1 MSNMNSYTDM
11 HNHKVLN
18 KKTNESGIS
27 NCNCRNKDT
36 CLYQIVVKRNAE
48 FIKPALTVI
57 SLDINKN
64 VTLAHV
70 KTFKGRFGNHKI
82 SFNHVKHKNDT
93 NLSK

>member
-1 MSNMNSYTDM
+1 MKRGSVIATAVI
-11 HNHKVLN
+11 KILV
-18 KKTNESGIS
+18 
-27 NCNCRNKDT
+27 
-36 CLYQIVVKRNAE
+36 LYQIVVKRNAK

-64 VTLAHV
+64 VTLAQV
-70 KTFKGRFGNHKI
+70 KTFKGRFGNHKM